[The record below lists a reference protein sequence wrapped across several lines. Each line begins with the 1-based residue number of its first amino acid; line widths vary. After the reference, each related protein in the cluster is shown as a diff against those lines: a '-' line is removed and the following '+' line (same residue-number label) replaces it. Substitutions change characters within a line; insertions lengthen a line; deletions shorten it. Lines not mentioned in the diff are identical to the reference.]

1 MHLWSWKSFVCFANG
16 VANFQVSL
24 KWRIA
29 RLRNETFF
37 FFYLI
42 SLLVRLNF
50 AHMVLA
56 TDGKDVS
63 IKEEVN
69 YRNISFYT
77 EFQIFWTVSMTTWTV
92 DWMWLYLVVR
102 TIHIVICLRLWH
114 STLIILLLWSVF
126 QLQRV
131 AEKC

>member
-1 MHLWSWKSFVCFANG
+1 MVMKIICLLCQWG
-16 VANFQVSL
+16 GYFQVSL

-29 RLRNETFF
+29 RLRNETF

-77 EFQIFWTVSMTTWTV
+77 EFQIF
-92 DWMWLYLVVR
+92 
-102 TIHIVICLRLWH
+102 
-114 STLIILLLWSVF
+114 
-126 QLQRV
+126 
-131 AEKC
+131 